1 MAEQAKERKRT
12 FKLEIITPERL
23 VVSEEVEA
31 VVIPA
36 AQGSLGILRNH
47 TPFLGGLEI
56 GIIKYR
62 QEGKN
67 HWVAC
72 NTGVFEIRENTL
84 RILADTAERG
94 EDINVLR
101 AQQARDRARQR
112 LREKEIDMDYLR
124 AELALRRALARL
136 KAAAYEVKDP

>member
-1 MAEQAKERKRT
+1 MAERAKKGKT

-23 VVSEEVEA
+23 VVEEEVEA

-36 AQGSLGILRNH
+36 AQGFLGILRNH
-47 TPFLGGLEI
+47 APFLGGLEI
-56 GIIKYR
+56 GVIKYR
-62 QEGKN
+62 REGKF

-72 NTGVFEIRENTL
+72 STGVFEVKENTL

-101 AQQARDRARQR
+101 AQQARDRALRR
-112 LREKEIDMDYLR
+112 LREKETDLDYVR

-136 KAAAYEVKDP
+136 KAAAYEAKDPL